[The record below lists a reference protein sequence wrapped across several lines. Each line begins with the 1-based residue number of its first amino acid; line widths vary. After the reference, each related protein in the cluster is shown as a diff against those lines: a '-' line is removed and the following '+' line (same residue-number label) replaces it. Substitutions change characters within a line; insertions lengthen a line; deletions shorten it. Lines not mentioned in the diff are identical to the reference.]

1 MTKEKRNKFII
12 VITLV
17 LFGVLLNVI
26 DYYFDY
32 SKDITEEK
40 SVENFFEKVEPKNK
54 NITNKKNLKENNK
67 NLIEYIAVL
76 EIPKMK
82 LKKGLV
88 DPDSY
93 SNNVNMNIQ
102 ILKPYAMPN
111 IKGSNLILASHSGS
125 SRVAFFDDLNLLTK
139 DDNIF
144 IYYNNV
150 RYSYKVIKKYEKK
163 KDGTLIVSK
172 KPKDTILTLTTCSKN
187 SRDKQLIV
195 VSVLSKSEK
204 Y

>member
-1 MTKEKRNKFII
+1 
-12 VITLV
+12 
-17 LFGVLLNVI
+17 
-26 DYYFDY
+26 
-32 SKDITEEK
+32 
-40 SVENFFEKVEPKNK
+40 
-54 NITNKKNLKENNK
+54 
-67 NLIEYIAVL
+67 
-76 EIPKMK
+76 MK